1 MLEAKTAEQM
11 VRFLVNQLGGR
22 DGRIA
27 LFEPCPREYTATIEK
42 MAGVAYVDCGRNYS
56 WNCRLDALR
65 KVLLDGVKCVL
76 VAQPNF
82 PTGTREPIE
91 SLLHVLEENPR
102 ATLVLDQR
110 WEWVSVAYCDHPQV
124 LQWTGSA
131 HELPSRLRGSSLE
144 GFERPLPDGLRWLDG
159 SELPLQNPGYESA
172 RSELPR
178 SVLEG
183 DFRISNRNAPFAL
196 IQKTGMDSAKVTMI
210 LESMGIESF
219 FRPSHTWRG
228 GVCVGYTGRRHESG

>member
-11 VRFLVNQLGGR
+11 VQFLVNQLGGE

-42 MAGVAYVDCGRNYS
+42 MAGVAYVDCGRNFS

-65 KVLLDGVKCVL
+65 KVLLDGVECVF

-82 PTGTREPIE
+82 PTGTREPTD

-110 WEWVSVAYCDHPQV
+110 WEWEPVAYCDHPQL

-131 HELPSRLRGSSLE
+131 HGLLSRLRGSSLTR
-144 GFERPLPDGLRWLDG
+144 FEDPLPEGLRWLDAG
-159 SELPLQNPGYESA
+159 EQPLQKPGYVSDRAELPG
-172 RSELPR
+172 

-183 DFRISNRNAPFAL
+183 DFRISSRNAPFAL
-196 IQKTGMDSAKVTMI
+196 VQKTGVDSAEVAMI

-228 GVCVGYTGRRHESG
+228 GVCVGYTGRRDESG